1 MNANF
6 SVEQS
11 ARKVGGTQFEQLIK
25 SKFNMEDPPSV
36 IHPVTG
42 ETMTPDGML
51 TLWNRL
57 VIFEITKSA
66 EKLKTRSIE
75 VTSKLFKEKYPNC
88 LFVVI
93 LGRIKAPRGVDN
105 LDSTYDAL
113 TKLTDHVLVGE
124 DEVRQFINSPTQPI
138 NNYKLKSQKKMN
150 NISNTENSIK
160 LMMAHAYSLETIN
173 QYISFA
179 HGNAIQ
185 VIVKNKTSVKK
196 TTPTQQSIVL
206 QALETNSEEK
216 LNIPIGWVAVH
227 SLFNKES
234 TYGLKELGKVTFDKW
249 VQKKNPLFVKVK
261 NNRGNFCYY
270 TNVSSK

>member
-36 IHPVTG
+36 IHPITG

-51 TLWNRL
+51 TLWKRP

-124 DEVRQFINSPTQPI
+124 NEVRQFINSPTQPI
-138 NNYKLKSQKKMN
+138 NNYKLKPQKK
-150 NISNTENSIK
+150 
-160 LMMAHAYSLETIN
+160 
-173 QYISFA
+173 
-179 HGNAIQ
+179 
-185 VIVKNKTSVKK
+185 
-196 TTPTQQSIVL
+196 
-206 QALETNSEEK
+206 
-216 LNIPIGWVAVH
+216 
-227 SLFNKES
+227 
-234 TYGLKELGKVTFDKW
+234 
-249 VQKKNPLFVKVK
+249 
-261 NNRGNFCYY
+261 
-270 TNVSSK
+270 